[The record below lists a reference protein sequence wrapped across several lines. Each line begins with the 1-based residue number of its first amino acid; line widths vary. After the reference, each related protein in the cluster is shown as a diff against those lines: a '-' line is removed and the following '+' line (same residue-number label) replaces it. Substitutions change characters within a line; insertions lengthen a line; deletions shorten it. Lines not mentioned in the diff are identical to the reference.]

1 MAQAT
6 DTLTADVAPPN
17 RCPRG
22 VLTGRQA
29 GVAKESPLIGKARH
43 ITQCGRYSPC
53 DDLADAWDTPID
65 GFEGHL
71 SFGLLTQQ
79 PAHLEQLAGDKTPL
93 VSQERETD
101 AELGRQL
108 PRRHLP

>member
-6 DTLTADVAPPN
+6 DALAADGAPPN

-22 VLTGRQA
+22 VRTGRQA
-29 GVAKESPLIGKARH
+29 SGAQQSSLIGESGP
-43 ITQCGRYSPC
+43 IPQCGRESPC

-65 GFEGHL
+65 GFECHL
-71 SFGLLTQQ
+71 SFSLLTQQ
-79 PAHLEQLAGDKTPL
+79 PAHLEQLAGSKPPL
-93 VSQERETD
+93 VSQKRETD